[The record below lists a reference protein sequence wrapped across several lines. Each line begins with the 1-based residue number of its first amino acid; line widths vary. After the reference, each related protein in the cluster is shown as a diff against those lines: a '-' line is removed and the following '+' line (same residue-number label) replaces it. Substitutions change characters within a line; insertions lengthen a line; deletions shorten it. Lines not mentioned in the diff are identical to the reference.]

1 MLLKQDIDI
10 NKRSNKGKCDYKI
23 QIEKCLGTTALHD
36 AAESNNVEIFRTLFR
51 KGAKSLTNEL
61 GVSPLITA
69 ALGGHEAIVSSL
81 ISGA

>member
-10 NKRSNKGKCDYKI
+10 NKRSNKGKYGNRIAIK
-23 QIEKCLGTTALHD
+23 KYLGTTALHD

-51 KGAKSLTNEL
+51 KGAKFLTNEL

-69 ALGGHEAIVSSL
+69 ALGGHEAIVCFL
-81 ISGA
+81 ILGL